1 MRVRYHGKYYR
12 VHRLIAQTFLD
23 NPLSLPEVDHYP
35 DRNPQNNA
43 VSNLRWADR
52 KMQNNNRQVCE
63 DSLAT
68 YGVRSCDDLARYHQ
82 VYRAKNLDHL
92 RANGREYYAK
102 NLEQLRAK
110 HREYYAKRK
119 ALGILYRTLPDG
131 SSRRLTDEEFNA
143 RFNINRQMPLF

>member
-1 MRVRYHGKYYR
+1 MRVTYHGKSYR
-12 VHRLIAQTFLD
+12 VHRLIAETFLD

-63 DSLAT
+63 DSLAK
-68 YGVRSCDDLARYHQ
+68 YMVRSCDDLVRYHQ

-92 RANGREYYAK
+92 RAKGRDYYAK
-102 NLEQLRAK
+102 NLEQQRAK
-110 HREYYAKRK
+110 HREYYAKQK
-119 ALGILYRTLPDG
+119 ALGIRPRKCPDG
-131 SSRRLTDEEFNA
+131 KTHWLTDEEYNA
-143 RFNINRQMPLF
+143 RFGNNQQMPLF